1 MKCVLSKRVLLK
13 MLAAASVF
21 FASCGYGNQSALN
34 STGVQSE
41 QVRDLWWIWLAITA
55 TVYVIVMVVLI
66 AAYFRVRRAGAEA
79 RPDTAPDARSER
91 KASNIVKGCVALTA
105 LIVFTLM
112 ILSFRT
118 GRAMATQPATSPDP
132 IHIKVTGQQWWWQ
145 IEYVDDHRPINNVT
159 TANEIHI
166 PVGRPIRVDLESHDV
181 IHSFWVPN
189 LRGKQD
195 LIPNYPTTIFF
206 EADQPGIYWG
216 QCAEFCGYEHAKMRL
231 MVKAESQDDFN
242 AWYAAAQQP
251 SANPGNDSQARGR
264 QIFLTSV
271 CTQCHTISGT
281 PASGR
286 VGPNLTHVAS
296 KPYIA
301 SGSLVN
307 NRENLMNWISDPQ
320 AIKPGIRMPM
330 NTYSQED
337 LNALADYIQSLK

>member
-1 MKCVLSKRVLLK
+1 MNRIRSHFRFERI
-13 MLAAASVF
+13 LAAATVF
-21 FASCGYGNQSALN
+21 FASCGHGNQSAIN
-34 STGVQSE
+34 SAGVQSE
-41 QVRDLWWIWLAITA
+41 RLSDLWWTWLGITA
-55 TVYVIVMVVLI
+55 AVYIIVMAVLI
-66 AAYFRVRRAGAEA
+66 VAYFRARRTSAEA
-79 RPDTAPDARSER
+79 EPDIAPDPARER
-91 KASNIVKGCVALTA
+91 RVGNIIKGAVALTVV
-105 LIVFTLM
+105 IMFVLM
-112 ILSFRT
+112 IVSFRT
-118 GRAMATQPATSPDP
+118 GRAIAAMPAAQDP

-145 IEYVDDHRPINNVT
+145 IEYIDEHQPSNNVT
-159 TANEIHI
+159 SANEIHI
-166 PVGRPIRVDLESHDV
+166 PIGRPVRVDLESHDV

-189 LRGKQD
+189 LHGKRD

-206 EADQPGIYWG
+206 EADKPGVYWG
-216 QCAEFCGYEHAKMRL
+216 QCAEFCGFEHAKMRF
-231 MVKAESQDDFN
+231 MVKAESPDEFN

-251 SANPGNDSQARGR
+251 SGSPANDSEARGQ

-296 KPYIA
+296 KPFIA

-307 NRENLMNWISDPQ
+307 NRENLTNWISDPQ

>member
-1 MKCVLSKRVLLK
+1 MNWSGKRIITCIAALGILL
-13 MLAAASVF
+13 LAGCGGHQQSVIDPGGPLAGRTAGLWWFFFWLLTAIF
-21 FASCGYGNQSALN
+21 FAVLALTLWTLTRRHRGIEQE
-34 STGVQSE
+34 SLEVTHLPSE
-41 QVRDLWWIWLAITA
+41 QTESKLTRVVAVATIA
-55 TVYVIVMVVLI
+55 TVVILFILLIGSVVAGKANADLGSRAKNAMVI
-66 AAYFRVRRAGAEA
+66 
-79 RPDTAPDARSER
+79 D
-91 KASNIVKGCVALTA
+91 LT
-105 LIVFTLM
+105 
-112 ILSFRT
+112 
-118 GRAMATQPATSPDP
+118 GN
-132 IHIKVTGQQWWWQ
+132 QWWWQ
-145 IEYVDDHRPINNVT
+145 VRYDNPDPRRIVT

-166 PVGRPIRVDLESHDV
+166 PIGRPVEIMGRSNDV

-189 LRGKQD
+189 LHGKRD

-206 EADQPGIYWG
+206 EADEPGVYWG
-216 QCAEFCGYEHAKMRL
+216 QCAEFCGFEHAKMRF
-231 MVKAESQDDFN
+231 MVKAESEDDFN

-251 SANPGNDSQARGR
+251 SGSPANDSEARGQ

-296 KPYIA
+296 KPFIA

-307 NRENLMNWISDPQ
+307 NRENLTNWISDPQ

>member
-1 MKCVLSKRVLLK
+1 MKRLMSKRVLVK
-13 MLAAASVF
+13 ILAAASVF
-21 FASCGYGNQSALN
+21 FSSCGYGNQSAIN
-34 STGVQSE
+34 ATGIQSE
-41 QVRDLWWIWLAITA
+41 RVSDLWWIWFGITA
-55 TVYVIVMVVLI
+55 TVYVIVMAVLI
-66 AAYFRVRRAGAEA
+66 VAYFRVRRAGADAAPEI
-79 RPDTAPDARSER
+79 APDPARET
-91 KASNIVKGCVALTA
+91 KAGNIVKGCVAVTV
-105 LIVFTLM
+105 LIIFTLM
-112 ILSFRT
+112 VLSFRT
-118 GRAMATQPATSPDP
+118 GRAMGTQGATSPDP
-132 IHIKVTGQQWWWQ
+132 VHIKVTGQQWWWQ
-145 IEYVDDHRPINNVT
+145 IEYVDEHQPVNNVT

-166 PVGRPIRVDLESHDV
+166 PIGRPIRVDLESHDV

-195 LIPNYPTTIFF
+195 LIPNYPTTIYF

-216 QCAEFCGYEHAKMRL
+216 QCAEFCGFEHAKMRF
-231 MVKAESQDDFN
+231 MVKAESEDDFN
-242 AWYAAAQQP
+242 AWYAAAKQP
-251 SANPGNDSQARGR
+251 SANPSNDSQARGQ

-271 CTQCHTISGT
+271 CTQCHTINGT

-301 SGSLVN
+301 SGSLIN
-307 NRENLMNWISDPQ
+307 DRENLMNWISDPQ